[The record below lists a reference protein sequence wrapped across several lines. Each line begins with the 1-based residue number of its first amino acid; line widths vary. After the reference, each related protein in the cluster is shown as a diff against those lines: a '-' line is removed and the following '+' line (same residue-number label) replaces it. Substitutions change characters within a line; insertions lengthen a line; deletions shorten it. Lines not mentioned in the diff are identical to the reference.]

1 MECGGMVF
9 ACQQIFN
16 VPVIRGRDTLVDLNI
31 AILVGGKISNSRRYL
46 SNCPLV
52 VPVRHV
58 HCIKTCT
65 IPKIQICLL
74 YLVIAMAFKV

>member
-31 AILVGGKISNSRRYL
+31 AILVGGYGYAV
-46 SNCPLV
+46 LV
-52 VPVRHV
+52 ED
-58 HCIKTCT
+58 
-65 IPKIQICLL
+65 
-74 YLVIAMAFKV
+74 AMTRL